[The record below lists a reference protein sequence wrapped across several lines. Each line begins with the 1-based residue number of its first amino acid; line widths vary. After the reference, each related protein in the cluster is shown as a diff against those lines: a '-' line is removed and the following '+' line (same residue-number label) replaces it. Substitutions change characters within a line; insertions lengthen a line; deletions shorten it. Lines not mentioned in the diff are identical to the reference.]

1 MTGLQRKR
9 KFRTM
14 SHPKNGLEEAKVQ
27 AVREALAVSD
37 WNIAKAAE
45 LLEVTRGTVWR
56 WARKFKLMKPGKVM
70 VRRLVKA

>member
-1 MTGLQRKR
+1 
-9 KFRTM
+9 M
-14 SHPKNGLEEAKVQ
+14 SHAKNGLEEAKLQ
-27 AVREALAVSD
+27 AVREALSASD

-45 LLEVTRGTVWR
+45 LLDVKRSTVWR

>member
-1 MTGLQRKR
+1 MT
-9 KFRTM
+9 
-14 SHPKNGLEEAKVQ
+14 HAKNGLEEAKVQ

-37 WNIAKAAE
+37 WSITKAAE
-45 LLEVTRGTVWR
+45 LLGVKRNTVWR